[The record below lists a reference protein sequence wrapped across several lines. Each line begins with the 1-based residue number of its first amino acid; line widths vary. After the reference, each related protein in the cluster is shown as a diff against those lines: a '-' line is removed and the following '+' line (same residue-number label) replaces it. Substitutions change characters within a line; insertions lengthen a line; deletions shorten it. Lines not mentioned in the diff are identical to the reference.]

1 MAKPMQLRIVCP
13 EECVY
18 EGAVAYVAVPSTVGE
33 FGILPHHASEICT
46 IDGGHIRVSETKMG
60 VVDHVFAVTGGYVQV
75 AITVAPGASF
85 MEVTHVYPDMSIH
98 LTLLN
103 ARITA
108 GEPQLLEHE
117 ALRWI
122 TPAEIPEYEFC
133 PADEAILT
141 RLRGAA
147 E

>member
-60 VVDHVFAVTGGYVQV
+60 VVDQV
-75 AITVAPGASF
+75 
-85 MEVTHVYPDMSIH
+85 
-98 LTLLN
+98 N
-103 ARITA
+103 ARLA
-108 GEPQLLEHE
+108 GFEDQLGNM
-117 ALRWI
+117 
-122 TPAEIPEYEFC
+122 AEGDARRAYLYNEIAWC
-133 PADEAILT
+133 KLLLAQ
-141 RLRGAA
+141 
-147 E
+147 